1 MRNKGQVVVEMIFVA
16 HAGPNSGY
24 QLQTPSQESIVHLTT
39 ESYDLSWNA
48 CRRLSNCSHDN
59 NRYPVS
65 PSFGDHDFLMGS
77 SDCLASKSKY
87 FPCAVIRWS
96 WPDSPPFITATC
108 HSRSIAATAARRA
121 DTRRGD
127 FSVGSL
133 DRVGCWQP

>member
-1 MRNKGQVVVEMIFVA
+1 MPFFIVDFLKAGGQLFWDAEYGQVVVEMIFVA

-65 PSFGDHDFLMGS
+65 PSFGDHDFLMGQ
-77 SDCLASKSKY
+77 
-87 FPCAVIRWS
+87 F
-96 WPDSPPFITATC
+96 
-108 HSRSIAATAARRA
+108 
-121 DTRRGD
+121 
-127 FSVGSL
+127 
-133 DRVGCWQP
+133 